1 MEAIITQNAQLKRQI
16 AELERIK
23 RDNEATQELLNEN
36 QLLAQRL
43 RELKAEVAPKKA
55 RKPYTRSKPYN
66 VYSNPYLVFLKDTR
80 AILKEEVLSD
90 QPTLTGKELTCAVTR
105 LAGQRWREMS
115 KEDQELY
122 RLEPTNL
129 SQQFA
134 ELEEVVVD
142 TNFVEMN
149 LNGTTVWVDL
159 DTNLYYKNQNSL
171 VPIGHLKNGQAQ
183 AFNN

>member
-1 MEAIITQNAQLKRQI
+1 MDSIIDQNAQLKRQI

-23 RDNEATQELLNEN
+23 RDNQATQELLNEN
-36 QLLAQRL
+36 QILAQRL

-55 RKPYTRSKPYN
+55 RKPYTRSKPYS

-80 AILKEEVLSD
+80 AILREEILSD
-90 QPTLTGKELTCAVTR
+90 QPTLTGKELTCAITR

-129 SQQFA
+129 SQQ
-134 ELEEVVVD
+134 LEEAVSE
-142 TNFVEMN
+142 TQLIEMN
-149 LNGTTVWVDL
+149 LNGTTVWL
-159 DTNLYYKNQNSL
+159 DSNTNLCYKNHNSF
-171 VPIGHLKNGQAQ
+171 VPTGHFVNGNFTQ
-183 AFNN
+183 FN

>member
-1 MEAIITQNAQLKRQI
+1 MDSIIDQNAQLKRQI

-23 RDNEATQELLNEN
+23 RDNQATQELLNEN
-36 QLLAQRL
+36 QILAQRL

-55 RKPYTRSKPYN
+55 RKPYTRSKPYS

-80 AILKEEVLSD
+80 AILREEILSD
-90 QPTLTGKELTCAVTR
+90 QPTLTGKELTCAITR

-129 SQQFA
+129 SQQ
-134 ELEEVVVD
+134 LEEVVEE
-142 TNFVEMN
+142 TELVERVVEGRN
-149 LNGTTVWVDL
+149 VWLDL
-159 DTNLYYKNQNSL
+159 DSNLVYQDNITTALPTGFL
-171 VPIGHLKNGQAQ
+171 VNGHFTK
-183 AFNN
+183 FN